1 MQSHLN
7 MKKILLLV
15 VALVIATGA
24 KAAINIPFTEVPY
37 DVNYHWGI
45 INVNIAHG
53 TVKYHCDGTNF
64 SGTLDGVSI
73 PWEGHVI
80 VVSDTLNTQMLPGK
94 QYSLEKIDYQAG
106 WYRRPKA
113 KYYRSNDYDASNPA
127 NYKNIAG
134 QGQYDASNNSMEA
147 IAITSDMIGMYY
159 YANEIDFTKMTQ
171 GDKITLPIQGVYAQ
185 EVQVTYLGE
194 GSYEIENVNY
204 PTWNIMFEYNYKG
217 KMSGYPVQMRIR
229 KSDRLPIFLSAS
241 IPVGRVEMIYN
252 P

>member
-1 MQSHLN
+1 
-7 MKKILLLV
+7 MKKFLGLFILL
-15 VALVIATGA
+15 
-24 KAAINIPFTEVPY
+24 AAGLPAFSAVTIPFTEVPY

-45 INVNIAHG
+45 IDVNIAHG

-80 VVSDTLNTQMLPGK
+80 MVSDTLETQMLPGDK
-94 QYSLEKIDYQAG
+94 YSIEKIEYQSG
-106 WYRRPKA
+106 WYRRPKT
-113 KYYRSNDYDASNPA
+113 KYYRSNTFDAANPE

-134 QGQYDASNNSMEA
+134 AGNYDASNNSMEA
-147 IAITSDMIGMYY
+147 ITITSDMIGMYY
-159 YANEIDFTKMTQ
+159 YANEIDFESLTPNQ
-171 GDKITLPIQGVYAQ
+171 QIKIQIQGVYAQ
-185 EVQVTYLGE
+185 EMTLTYLGP
-194 GSYEIENVNY
+194 GSYEINNVSY
-204 PTWNIMFEYNYKG
+204 PTYNVMFEYNYKE

-241 IPVGRVEMIYN
+241 IPVGKVEMIYN

>member
-1 MQSHLN
+1 
-7 MKKILLLV
+7 MKALLTAMMITGSMSAKGAV
-15 VALVIATGA
+15 TIPPTVI
-24 KAAINIPFTEVPY
+24 PY

-53 TVKYHCDGTNF
+53 TVKYQCDGTNF

-80 VVSDTLNTQMLPGK
+80 LVSDTLQAQMLPSEK
-94 QYSLEKIDYQAG
+94 YSLEKIDYQSG

-113 KYYRSNDYDASNPA
+113 KYFRSEGYDSANPE
-127 NYKNIAG
+127 NYKTISGA
-134 QGQYDASNNSMEA
+134 GQYDASDNSMEA

-159 YANEIDFTKMTQ
+159 YANEIDFEELQPNQVIEIKLEGIYEQ
-171 GDKITLPIQGVYAQ
+171 ELKI
-185 EVQVTYLGE
+185 TYLGK
-194 GSYEIENVNY
+194 GSYEIENTIY
-204 PTWNIMFEYNYKG
+204 PTYNVMFEYNYHG

-229 KSDRLPIFLSAS
+229 QSDKLPIFLSAS
-241 IPVGRVEMIYN
+241 IPVGKVEMIYN